1 MYENVLKNKEGV
13 TSEKIKMP
21 AFHRHRIHDQIII
34 FAALNLPMKFSDEI
48 KRRRTFGIISH
59 PDAGKTTLTEK
70 LLLFGGAIQEAG
82 AVKSNKIKKGAT
94 SDFME
99 IERQRGIS
107 VATSVLGFEYKDI
120 KINILD
126 TPGHK
131 DFAEDTFRTLTA
143 VDSVIVVIDVAKG
156 VEEQTEKLVEVC
168 RMRNIPMI
176 VFINKLDREGK
187 DAFELLDEIEQKLN
201 LTVTPLSFPIGMGY
215 DFKGIYNIWEQN
227 VNLFT
232 GDPRR
237 DIEDTVK
244 ISDLSSEELDKLIG
258 PKAAGT
264 LRDELE
270 LAQGVYPEFNRQ
282 DYLDGNLQPV
292 FFGSALNNFGVRE
305 LLDCFI
311 NIAPTPRP
319 KDSDTRKV
327 QPDEKDFTGFVFKIH
342 ANMDPKHRD
351 RLAFVKIVS
360 GKFERNTPYLHVRH
374 NKKLKFSS
382 PNAFFAEKKEIV
394 DVSYP
399 GDIVG
404 LHDTGNF
411 KIGDTLTEGEELQY
425 RGIPSF
431 SPEHFRYIN
440 NADPMKSKQLEKGID
455 QLMDEGVAQLFTLEL
470 NGRKVIGTVGA
481 LQFEVIQYRLEH
493 EYGAKCTYENLNV
506 HKACW
511 VEPEDPKSEEFKDFK
526 RVKSKFLAKDKRG
539 QLVFLSDSAF
549 SLQMAQQKYP
559 KIKFHFTSEY

>member
-1 MYENVLKNKEGV
+1 MNFE
-13 TSEKIKMP
+13 
-21 AFHRHRIHDQIII
+21 DQT
-34 FAALNLPMKFSDEI
+34 L
-48 KRRRTFGIISH
+48 RRRTFGIISH

-82 AVKSNKIKKGAT
+82 AVKNNKIKKTAT

-107 VATSVLGFEYKDI
+107 VATSVLAFLYKDK

-168 RMRNIPMI
+168 RMRNIPII

-187 DAFELLDEIEQKLN
+187 DAFDLLDEVEQKLG
-201 LTVTPLSFPIGMGY
+201 LTVSPLSFPIGMGY
-215 DFKGIYNIWEQN
+215 DFKGIYNIYEKN
-227 VNLFT
+227 INLFS
-232 GDPRR
+232 GDSKKN
-237 DIEDTVK
+237 IEDT
-244 ISDLSSEELDKLIG
+244 IAFDDIENPELDNIIG
-258 PKAAGT
+258 KKAAET
-264 LRDELE
+264 LRGDIELVK
-270 LAQGVYPEFNRQ
+270 GVYPDF
-282 DYLDGNLQPV
+282 DKDKYLKGLQQPV

-311 NIAPTPRP
+311 EIAPSPRA
-319 KDSDTRKV
+319 KMAEERLV
-327 QPDEKDFTGFVFKIH
+327 GADEKELTGFVFKIH

-360 GKFERNTPYLHVRH
+360 GTFERNKPYLHVRQGK
-374 NKKLKFSS
+374 NLKFSS

-394 DVSYP
+394 DISYP

-411 KIGDTLTEGEELQY
+411 KIGDTLTEGEKLHY
-425 RGIPSF
+425 KGIPSF

-440 NADPMKSKQLEKGID
+440 NADPMKSKQLNKGID

-470 NGRKVIGTVGA
+470 NNRKVIGTVGA

-493 EYGAKCTYENLNV
+493 EYGAKCTYDNFPV

-511 VEPEDPKSEEFKDFK
+511 VDPDDEKNEEFKEFK
-526 RVKSKFLAKDKRG
+526 RVKQKFLAKDKQG
-539 QLVFLSDSAF
+539 QLVFLADSQF
-549 SLQMAQQKYP
+549 SLQMTQQKYP
-559 KIKFHFTSEY
+559 TVKLHFTSEFK

>member
-1 MYENVLKNKEGV
+1 MSIEKE
-13 TSEKIKMP
+13 I
-21 AFHRHRIHDQIII
+21 A
-34 FAALNLPMKFSDEI
+34 
-48 KRRRTFGIISH
+48 RRRTFGIVSH

-107 VATSVLGFEYKDI
+107 VATSVLAFEYEGI

-176 VFINKLDREGK
+176 VFVNKLDREGK
-187 DAFELLDEIEQKLN
+187 DAFELLDEIEQKLH

-215 DFKGIYNIWEQN
+215 DFKGIYNIWEKN
-227 VNLFT
+227 VNLFS
-232 GDPRR
+232 GDSRKN
-237 DIEDTVK
+237 IEETTE
-244 ISDLSSEELDKLIG
+244 ISDLQDTILDDLIG
-258 PKAAGT
+258 TDAAQN

-270 LAQGVYPEFNRQ
+270 LVQGVYPDFNKEA
-282 DYLDGNLQPV
+282 YLEGVQQPV

-305 LLDCFI
+305 LLDCFV

-319 KDSDTRKV
+319 KESEERLV
-327 QPDEKDFTGFVFKIH
+327 APDEKDFSGFVFKIH

-351 RLAFVKIVS
+351 RLAFIKIVS
-360 GKFERNTPYLHVRH
+360 GVFERNKPYLHVR
-374 NKKLKFSS
+374 NKKKLKFSS
-382 PNAFFAEKKEIV
+382 PNAFFAEKKQIV
-394 DVSYP
+394 DISYP

-411 KIGDTLTEGEELQY
+411 KIGDTLTSGEEIHY
-425 RGIPSF
+425 KGIPAF

-440 NADPMKSKQLEKGID
+440 NADPMKSKQLAKGID

-481 LQFEVIQYRLEH
+481 LQYEVIQYRLEH
-493 EYGAKCTYENLNV
+493 EYGAKCTYEPLNV

-511 VEPEDPKSEEFKDFK
+511 VEPEDVKSEEFKEFL
-526 RVKSKFLAKDKRG
+526 RVKQRYMAKDKRG
-539 QLVFLSDSAF
+539 QLVFLADSPF
-549 SLQMAQQKYP
+549 SLQMTQQKYP
-559 KIKFHFTSEY
+559 SVKMHFVSEFEMA

>member
-1 MYENVLKNKEGV
+1 MSFIE
-13 TSEKIKMP
+13 
-21 AFHRHRIHDQIII
+21 
-34 FAALNLPMKFSDEI
+34 EI
-48 KRRRTFGIISH
+48 NRRRTFGIVSH

-107 VATSVLGFEYKDI
+107 VATSVLAFEYRDI

-168 RMRNIPMI
+168 RMRKIPMI
-176 VFINKLDREGK
+176 VFINKMDREGK
-187 DAFELLDEIEQKLN
+187 DAFDLLDEIEQKLN
-201 LTVTPLSFPIGMGY
+201 LTVCPLSFPIGMGY
-215 DFKGIYNIWEQN
+215 DFKGIYNIWEKN

-232 GDPRR
+232 GDPRK
-237 DIEDTVK
+237 DIEETVE
-244 ISDLSSEELDKLIG
+244 ISDLNHSDLDDLIG
-258 PKAAGT
+258 NNAANT
-264 LRDELE
+264 LREELE
-270 LAQGVYPEFNRQ
+270 LAQGVYPDFDQ
-282 DYLDGNLQPV
+282 DAYKSGDLQPV

-305 LLDCFI
+305 LLDCFVD
-311 NIAPTPRP
+311 IAPSPRP
-319 KDSDTRKV
+319 KESDTRVVDPK
-327 QPDEKDFTGFVFKIH
+327 EKGFTGFVFKIH

-351 RLAFVKIVS
+351 RLAFIKIVS
-360 GKFERNTPYLHVRH
+360 GKFERNVPYLHVRH
-374 NKKLKFSS
+374 HKKLRFSS

-425 RGIPSF
+425 KGIPSF

-455 QLMDEGVAQLFTLEL
+455 QLMDEGVAQLFRLEL
-470 NGRKVIGTVGA
+470 NNRKVIGTVGA
-481 LQFEVIQYRLEH
+481 LQYEVIQYRLEH
-493 EYGAKCTYENLNV
+493 EYGAKCTYEPLNV

-511 VEPEDPKSEEFKDFK
+511 IEPENEKSEEFKEFK
-526 RVKSKFLAKDKRG
+526 RVKNKFLAKDKRG
-539 QLVFLSDSAF
+539 QLVFLADSMF
-549 SLQMAQQKYP
+549 SLQMTQQKYP
-559 KIKFHFTSEY
+559 SIKFHFTSEF